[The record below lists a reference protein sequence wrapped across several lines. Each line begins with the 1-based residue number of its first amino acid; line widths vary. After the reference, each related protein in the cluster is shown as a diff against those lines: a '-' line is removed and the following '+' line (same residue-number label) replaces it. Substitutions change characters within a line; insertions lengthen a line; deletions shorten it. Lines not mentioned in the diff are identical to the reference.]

1 MPIDQTISTIL
12 FVCMGNI
19 CRSPTAEAVMRQKIK
34 QANMPLTLDSAGTI
48 GYHQGAA
55 PDPRAMAA
63 GMRRGLSFE
72 GMAARKVVMD
82 DFERFD
88 LILAADKQNL
98 ADLKAICPVQ
108 FQNKL
113 QLVLAFTEE
122 GIEEVPDPY
131 YGGEQGFEYVLD
143 LLESSCEQLLLQIQ
157 SAR

>member
-1 MPIDQTISTIL
+1 
-12 FVCMGNI
+12 
-19 CRSPTAEAVMRQKIK
+19 
-34 QANMPLTLDSAGTI
+34 MPLTLDSAGTI